1 MRKNTD
7 NTRYFLFKY
16 CFLNLPTTRGHVNKI
31 WQPRNIYLMGT
42 VGDPER
48 WKWTF
53 CHFPSRRC
61 HTRVSSD
68 CIVFGIPLP
77 SMYCVSRMYAMQA
90 ASSPT
95 RCTWGFRMIVWIGL
109 LLLDKAERERYKR
122 KQVKVLQCSKLKSGL
137 TSGGIDEERYSS
149 MPCRINRFAPAECW
163 VLYKVQTMK
172 QKWILFIF
180 LDFLKRQF
188 ILFWKFSLIRQK
200 S

>member
-1 MRKNTD
+1 MDAIHTVIHLHLSLKLSIQLSFCMVLVMNWSLHQ
-7 NTRYFLFKY
+7 NM
-16 CFLNLPTTRGHVNKI
+16 CFLWEMPLCLSLHQAQECWEYLIIGWKLSMTSEEGYWDENMLRQLTFTLKMLLSTFAYHQEHIKKV

-68 CIVFGIPLP
+68 CMVFGIPLP

-95 RCTWGFRMIVWIGL
+95 RWTCGLRMIVWIGL
-109 LLLDKAERERYKR
+109 LLLDKAF
-122 KQVKVLQCSKLKSGL
+122 SK
-137 TSGGIDEERYSS
+137 
-149 MPCRINRFAPAECW
+149 
-163 VLYKVQTMK
+163 
-172 QKWILFIF
+172 
-180 LDFLKRQF
+180 
-188 ILFWKFSLIRQK
+188 
-200 S
+200 